1 MNIAY
6 PVSEILKSVE
16 TINQPKG
23 EIYNNSDK
31 TFNSNNTVS
40 MKKKITQIQGAF
52 GETIETEELVEETF
66 DDAEPFEID
75 EIKKI
80 EDPAIKNNKKKVAK
94 PKIRMKKSNVL
105 LLKNEFVNQ
114 ASRQKMNKKYIDV
127 LEEELQLMTKI
138 INENKDQL
146 EKYKNLNLSLNEQ
159 DAKLEEQVSKLK
171 ERNVQ
176 VENDFNIVSKELN
189 QQTPNKEFQ
198 TKLDLIYKQ
207 QNIIKDYEDNISKL
221 KEENKLLEQGTELP
235 PSWLTG
241 DLKFT
246 QAP

>member
-1 MNIAY
+1 MNIAH
-6 PVSEILKSVE
+6 PVSEILKCVE
-16 TINQPKG
+16 TINQPEEK
-23 EIYNNSDK
+23 IHNNSDK
-31 TFNSNNTVS
+31 TFNLNNTVS
-40 MKKKITQIQGAF
+40 MKKKIIQTQGTY

-159 DAKLEEQVSKLK
+159 DAKLEEQVSKLQ
-171 ERNVQ
+171 ERNAQ
-176 VENDFNIVSKELN
+176 LENDFNIVSKELK
-189 QQTPNKEFQ
+189 QQTPDKELQ
-198 TKLDLIYKQ
+198 TKLDVIYQQ
-207 QNIIKDYEDNISKL
+207 QNIIKDYQNQISQL
-221 KEENKLLEQGTELP
+221 KKENQ
-235 PSWLTG
+235 
-241 DLKFT
+241 
-246 QAP
+246 